1 MGVVSELRR
10 RNVLRMAV
18 LYALAAWVIMQVAE
32 VLIDLAKLPDWIG
45 TTILALLAVGFPIA
59 LIFS

>member
-1 MGVVSELRR
+1 MGMISELRR

-18 LYALAAWVIMQVAE
+18 LYGVAAWLIVQVAD
-32 VLIDLAKLPDWIG
+32 VLIDLANLPDKIG
-45 TTILALLAVGFPIA
+45 PVVLGLLAVSFPIA